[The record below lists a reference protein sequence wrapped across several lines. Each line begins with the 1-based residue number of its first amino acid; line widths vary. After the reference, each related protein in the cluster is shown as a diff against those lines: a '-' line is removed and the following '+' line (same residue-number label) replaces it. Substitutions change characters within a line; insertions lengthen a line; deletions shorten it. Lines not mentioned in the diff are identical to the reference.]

1 LSDRSDDFWR
11 ALRELARQHE
21 DARAKAKKG
30 RGPRSRLVDAIFV
43 MLLAKPMRS
52 GEIAGILGYD
62 ARYIASYLSYWKAR
76 GYVEY
81 ESGLWYLTPLG
92 EDYAREVLERE
103 SNDRLSEFIGVAQRL
118 LSEARHVKPT
128 MKGKKT
134 GSREGSGSG
143 ALRFIAGITSKG
155 GNEPQ
160 SRVEAAACAL
170 EELLEGLNSDEAE
183 VLSALLNHYARWGST
198 YLYLDQ
204 LQERMGADFNWLV
217 KVLRDLQSKGLVYIY
232 RDPRLGLRVGLAKRA
247 REALRGC
254 GASL

>member
-1 LSDRSDDFWR
+1 MSERSDDFWR
-11 ALRELARQHE
+11 ALREIARQHE
-21 DARAKAKKG
+21 EARSKARRG

-52 GEIAGILGYD
+52 AEIAGILGYD

-103 SNDRLSEFIGVAQRL
+103 SNDRLSEFIGVAQRIL
-118 LSEARHVKPT
+118 GEAKRVRPA
-128 MKGKKT
+128 MKRKRGRPGEGGGG
-134 GSREGSGSG
+134 GS
-143 ALRFIAGITSKG
+143 LRFIAGLTG
-155 GNEPQ
+155 ERDNETQ
-160 SRVEAAACAL
+160 DRVAAARCAL
-170 EELLEGLNSDEAE
+170 EALSDGLSGDEVE
-183 VLSALLNHYARWGST
+183 VLGALLDHYARWGST

-204 LQERMGADFNWLV
+204 LQEMMGADFNWLV
-217 KVLRDLQSKGLVYIY
+217 KVLRDLQAKSLVYIY
-232 RDPRLGLRVGLAKRA
+232 KDPRLGLRVGLAKRA
-247 REALRGC
+247 REALQAC

>member
-1 LSDRSDDFWR
+1 MSEKSDDFWK
-11 ALRELARQHE
+11 ALQEIARQHE
-21 DARAKAKKG
+21 EARIKARKG
-30 RGPRSRLVDAIFV
+30 RGPRSKLVDAIFV

-62 ARYIASYLSYWKAR
+62 ARYIASYLSYWKSR

-118 LSEARHVKPT
+118 LNEAKQVKPA
-128 MKGKKT
+128 KNRRKR
-134 GSREGSGSG
+134 GSSEGVGGGS
-143 ALRFIAGITSKG
+143 LRFIAGLTSKV

-160 SRVEAAACAL
+160 ERAAAAACAL
-170 EELLEGLNSDEAE
+170 EALSDGLSDEEVE
-183 VLSALLNHYARWGST
+183 VLSALLDHYARWGST

-204 LQERMGADFNWLV
+204 LQNSMGADFNWIL
-217 KVLRDLQSKGLVYIY
+217 KVLRDLQSKSLVYIY
-232 RDPRLGLRVGLAKRA
+232 RDPRLGLRVGLAKRT
-247 REALRGC
+247 REALMSC
-254 GASL
+254 GAVL